1 MRALPSALAQCERCL
16 GRVAAFAIREYSGRG
31 AVHFHGVVWSAD
43 VEKLKRSNENV
54 KARCFS
60 LFAQLAEAQA
70 HIQALEVTVKSLQ
83 AMNDLMSY
91 IVLPQYRATDK
102 TPSTAEEYVHKYVLK
117 GAARAAAR
125 REM

>member
-1 MRALPSALAQCERCL
+1 MIWCAFLAEHFLAAPS
-16 GRVAAFAIREYSGRG
+16 
-31 AVHFHGVVWSAD
+31 VVGQ
-43 VEKLKRSNENV
+43 

-60 LFAQLAEAQA
+60 LFTQLAEAQA

-91 IVLPQYRATDK
+91 IVLPQYRATARDK
-102 TPSTAEEYVHKYVLK
+102 TPSLHRREDGMCHKS
-117 GAARAAAR
+117 ARAAAR

>member
-16 GRVAAFAIREYSGRG
+16 GRVAAFAIPEYNGRG
-31 AVHFHGVVWSAD
+31 AVHLHSVAWSAD

-91 IVLPQYRATDK
+91 IVLPQYRATARDK
-102 TPSTAEEYVHKYVLK
+102 TPSLHRREDGMCHKS
-117 GAARAAAR
+117 ARAAAR